1 MKSNYKLLVGVVA
14 GTLAGAAGSHA
25 IHGQEVKAPPVYLIS
40 EADVIT
46 DPTGVKEY
54 GAKVLETLAPFN
66 DHYHFVVRGGK
77 IEGLDGGAPP
87 KGMVIFAFD
96 TAERRT
102 PGMTRQPT
110 PQSDR
115 FGKLLPRVARFSSAE
130 SPHNHRVMARF
141 HMPDKSVNG
150 HL

>member
-1 MKSNYKLLVGVVA
+1 VKSNYKLLVGVVA

-66 DHYHFVVRGGK
+66 GHYHFVVRGGK
-77 IEGLDGGAPP
+77 TESLDGGAPP
-87 KGMVIFAFD
+87 KGIVIFAFD
-96 TAERRT
+96 
-102 PGMTRQPT
+102 
-110 PQSDR
+110 
-115 FGKLLPRVARFSSAE
+115 SAE
-130 SPHNHRVMARF
+130 QAHAWYDSPAYAAIRPIRQAATKGRTFIVEGVA
-141 HMPDKSVNG
+141 P
-150 HL
+150 